1 MNKFTKNFYDGTVL
15 SFDGKVY
22 YIRLPGGKNVIM
34 KFTVMHQ
41 MCSFPDSM
49 LENGH
54 IKDGTKIHL
63 CEIRRSDGETILPD
77 HRYYFDAD
85 KEERKAF
92 PDADLVAREDFC
104 RLLQDVIDKP
114 EMSEVVKESV
124 RLFFTG
130 FDQAACSMLR
140 TILKIK

>member
-77 HRYYFDAD
+77 HRYYFDAN
-85 KEERKAF
+85 KRKGKHF
-92 PDADLVAREDFC
+92 LMRTWWQEKIFADCC
-104 RLLQDVIDKP
+104 RMLL
-114 EMSEVVKESV
+114 
-124 RLFFTG
+124 TN
-130 FDQAACSMLR
+130 LR
-140 TILKIK
+140 CRKW